1 MGYGLGGKF
10 SMVFDYFLCFSTI
23 GFGIVFHG
31 LLMDYLWRIYGAS
44 MEHRMGSCFFGF
56 FCFFFGIW
64 YTWNGR
70 CPKADACFFCFCRE
84 GVGLKRA
91 VCFWPKNGPNSE
103 LDRVVF
109 Y

>member
-44 MEHRMGSCFFGF
+44 ME
-56 FCFFFGIW
+56 
-64 YTWNGR
+64 
-70 CPKADACFFCFCRE
+70 
-84 GVGLKRA
+84 
-91 VCFWPKNGPNSE
+91 
-103 LDRVVF
+103 DRRV
-109 Y
+109 